1 MTKISTTL
9 ASIALA
15 TCITVPAIAQ
25 NTAGTL
31 TFSFTPLSHT
41 PSYSGTKHALAVW
54 IQTGTGTFVK
64 TKLRRAGA
72 GGGTDDHL
80 PTYAVNA
87 GGTAGDCLTSTNKTD
102 ATTGATLTSYV
113 AHSITWDGKNV
124 AGAVNGTTVADG
136 TYRVAIQE
144 TWNHGTTGTATRYF
158 TFTKG
163 PNADVQTPANDAN
176 FTAISLNWQPAVVT
190 GVEAVT
196 EVSVVNVYPNPTNGI
211 FNVSYPKANT
221 IKVINALGETIITNE
236 VNQQSSGVK
245 SIDLTN
251 YANGVYIISVI
262 TNEGTTNHNVT
273 LTK

>member
-9 ASIALA
+9 ASIVLA
-15 TCITVPAIAQ
+15 TCITLPAIAQ
-25 NTAGTL
+25 NTDGTL
-31 TFSFTPLSHT
+31 TFSFTPATHVG
-41 PSYSGTKHALAVW
+41 YSGAKHALAVW

-64 TKLRRAGA
+64 TKLLRAGA

-87 GGTAGDCLTSTNKTD
+87 GGTSGDCLTSTNKTD
-102 ATTGATLTSYV
+102 ATTGATLTSYS

-124 AGAVNGTTVADG
+124 SGATNGTTVADG
-136 TYRVAIQE
+136 TYKVTIQE
-144 TWNHGTTGTATRYF
+144 TWNHGNTGTATRSF

-163 PNADVQTPANDAN
+163 VNPDVQTPTADAN
-176 FTAISLNWQPAVVT
+176 FTNISLNWQPTAVT

-196 EVSVVNVYPNPTNGI
+196 EVSAVTVYPNPTNGI

-221 IKVINALGETIITNE
+221 IKVINALGEIILTEE
-236 VNQQSSGVK
+236 VNQKSSGVK

-251 YANGVYIISVI
+251 YANGIYIISVVTEEAI
-262 TNEGTTNHNVT
+262 TNHNVT

>member
-251 YANGVYIISVI
+251 YANGVYIISVV

>member
-1 MTKISTTL
+1 MTKLSTTL
-9 ASIALA
+9 TSIAFA
-15 TCITVPAIAQ
+15 ACATVPALAQ
-25 NTAGTL
+25 NTPGTL

-41 PSYSGTKHALAVW
+41 PSYAGTKHALAVW

-64 TKLRRAGA
+64 TKLLHAGA

-102 ATTGATLTSYV
+102 ATTGATLTSY
-113 AHSITWDGKNV
+113 AARSITWDGKNV
-124 AGAVNGTTVADG
+124 SGATNGTIVADG
-136 TYRVAIQE
+136 TYRVAVQE
-144 TWNHGTTGTATRYF
+144 TWNHGVTGTTTRFF

-163 PNADVQTPANDAN
+163 ANPDVQTPANDAN
-176 FTAISLNWQPAVVT
+176 FTNISLNWQPTVVT
-190 GVEAVT
+190 GIENIT
-196 EVSVVNVYPNPTNGI
+196 EVTAVRVYPNPTNGV

-221 IKVINALGETIITNE
+221 IQVINALGEVIVTEPI
-236 VNQQSSGVK
+236 NQKSAGVK

-251 YANGVYIISVI
+251 YANGIYVISVV
-262 TNEGTTNHNVT
+262 TDEGTTNHNIT